1 MAWSPIQLSG
11 GKWGRLQILFGS
23 ADVTY
28 YRNVPVL
35 VENWSS
41 TEPFGDSTLVL
52 TFPQITVYQ
61 NVGSGFPWLF
71 NGQKVTIRLIRP
83 DGSKKNLWEGIQH
96 TPEDT
101 KSGESFALQ
110 VQCVGVLYQADF
122 GRMKPR
128 FANDAED
135 IGKVIADAFNNYPSR
150 DYGPCTAVT
159 TGIKTRQRGSWT
171 PIATGFVQD
180 LLATATVADGSN
192 QWTVK
197 QNGRLG
203 PVIAL
208 KDITTVHATVTTGAQ
223 GIETSLSADTS
234 AYSNVTYGE
243 GTAPDGS
250 RWRNTKYPNLRAD
263 DAPIYPHSPSTVFNA
278 GDGLT
283 GFDPFA
289 DEMRRSGY
297 RMASG
302 DTYVAAD
309 VAEVRDAQARAGILV
324 DGIVGP
330 QTWAA
335 IFAVGSDGG
344 DLSGAFFMP
353 LAYDTRVEPYLYNAQ
368 GKKIG
373 NNPAFQPDRLRLERK
388 VDYGENI
395 TKAEATA
402 SARAEL
408 LRYPDAGWQGTIT
421 LKSDPAEM
429 SRFELRAGMNI
440 KLKRYRAADRL
451 LHIAQVSVNW
461 LTLTVT
467 LTVDSHFRDLISLAS
482 IKQRNAEAASDPARR
497 SSGQRRLS
505 RIANDTVV
513 VFDSESGAGII
524 PRHALFGGLW
534 TVLRIPAGQVGQIA
548 KARFHT
554 SGPTSEFA
562 IGIFGQAVTAAQLVR
577 LVGNPL
583 GVDRPFD
590 PSFAALDALGLMASW
605 GSQSTPG
612 GYSPGTKGETGA
624 TLTGD
629 IIDDGGFAY
638 QTTQPGWL
646 WVAEYAS
653 SSCFI
658 EGRLYAGVD
667 GG

>member
-1 MAWSPIQLSG
+1 MAWSPIQLSA
-11 GKWGRLQILFGS
+11 GKWGRLQVLFGS
-23 ADVTY
+23 TDVTY
-28 YRNVPVL
+28 FRNVPVQ
-35 VENWSS
+35 VEAWES
-41 TEPFGDSTLVL
+41 TEPFGDSVL
-52 TFPQITVYQ
+52 SVTFPQITVFETY
-61 NVGSGFPWLF
+61 GAAPLWLF
-71 NGQKVTIRLIRP
+71 NGQQVTIRLIRP
-83 DGSKKNLWEGIQH
+83 NGTKKNLWEGLQH
-96 TPEDT
+96 SPEDR
-101 KSGESFALQ
+101 KLDESLALN
-110 VQCVGVLYQADF
+110 VHCIGVLYQADY

-135 IGKVIADAFNNYPSR
+135 IGRVIADAFNNYPSR
-150 DYGPCTAVT
+150 DYGPCTVVT
-159 TGIKTRQRGSWT
+159 TGINTRQRGSWT

-180 LLATATVADGSN
+180 LLATATIANGSN

-197 QNGRLG
+197 QHGRLG
-203 PVIAL
+203 PIIAL
-208 KDITTVHATVTTGAQ
+208 KDTTSVHATVTTGAQ
-223 GIETSLSADTS
+223 GVDPQLSSDS
-234 AYSNVTYGE
+234 SSFSNVIYGE

-250 RWRNTKYPNLRAD
+250 RWRNTKYPNLRPD
-263 DAPIYPHSPSTVFNA
+263 DAPVYPHSPSTVFNA

-283 GFDPFA
+283 GFDAFA

-297 RMASG
+297 HMESG

-335 IFAVGSDGG
+335 IFQVGADGG

-353 LAYDTRVEPYLYNAQ
+353 LAYDSRVEPYLYNAQ
-368 GKKIG
+368 GKRIG
-373 NNPAFQPDRLRLERK
+373 NNPAFQPNRQRLERK

-440 KLKRYRAADRL
+440 RLKRYRGADRL

-461 LTLTVT
+461 LQLTVT
-467 LTVDSHFRDLISLAS
+467 LTVDTHFRDLISLAS
-482 IKQRNAEAASDPARR
+482 IQSRNAEAASDPARR
-497 SSGQRRLS
+497 TSGQRRQS
-505 RIANDTVV
+505 RIAKDTVV

-554 SGPTSEFA
+554 TGPASEFA
-562 IGIFGQAVTAAQLVR
+562 VGIFGQPVTAAQLVR

-583 GVDRPFD
+583 GTDRPFD
-590 PSFAALDALGLMASW
+590 TSFAALDALGLMASW

-612 GYSPGTKGETGA
+612 GYSPGTKGEAGA

-629 IIDDGGFAY
+629 IIDDGGFQY
-638 QTTQPGWL
+638 ETTQPGWL

-658 EGRLYAGVD
+658 QGRLYVGVD

>member
-1 MAWSPIQLSG
+1 MAWNPIQLSG
-11 GKWGRLQILFGS
+11 GKWGRLQVIFDS
-23 ADVTY
+23 TDVTY

-35 VENWSS
+35 VETWTS
-41 TEPFGDSTLVL
+41 TEPFGDAVLTL
-52 TFPQITVYQ
+52 TFPQITVYETY
-61 NVGSGFPWLF
+61 GSAPPWMF
-71 NGQKVTIRLIRP
+71 NGQRVTIRLIRP

-96 TPEDT
+96 TPEDARA
-101 KSGESFALQ
+101 GESFAIQ
-110 VQCVGVLYQADF
+110 IQCVGALYQADF

-128 FANDAED
+128 FAQDAED
-135 IGKVIADAFNNYPSR
+135 IGKVIADAFNSYPSR
-150 DYGPCTAVT
+150 DYGPCTPVA
-159 TGIKTRQRGSWT
+159 TGIMTRQRGSWT

-180 LLATATVADGSN
+180 LLATATTADGSN

-197 QNGRLG
+197 QHGRLG
-203 PVIAL
+203 PIIAL
-208 KDITTVHATVTTGAQ
+208 KDISTVHATVTTGAQ
-223 GIETSLSADTS
+223 GIETNLSADTS
-234 AYSNVTYGE
+234 AYSNVIYGE

-263 DAPIYPHSPSTVFNA
+263 DAPVYPHSPGTVFNA

-289 DEMRRSGY
+289 DEMRRAGY
-297 RMASG
+297 RMSSG

-335 IFAVGSDGG
+335 VFAVGSDGG

-353 LAYDTRVEPYLYNAQ
+353 LAYDPRVEPYLYNAQ

-373 NNPAFQPDRLRLERK
+373 NNPAFQRDRLRLERK

-408 LRYPDAGWQGTIT
+408 LRYPDSGWQGTLT

-440 KLKRYRAADRL
+440 KLKKYRGADRL

-461 LTLTVT
+461 LQLTVT
-467 LTVDSHFRDLISLAS
+467 LTVDTHVRDLISLAS
-482 IKQRNAEAASDPARR
+482 IKSRNAEAATDPARR
-497 SSGQRRLS
+497 ASSQRRRS
-505 RIANDTVV
+505 RIANDTIV

-524 PRHALFGGLW
+524 PRHALYGGLW
-534 TVLRIPAGQVGQIA
+534 TVLRIPAGQVGTIA
-548 KARFHT
+548 KTRYATSSPASRF
-554 SGPTSEFA
+554 
-562 IGIFGQAVTAAQLVR
+562 AVGVFSKPITANRLAA

-583 GVDRPFD
+583 ATSGAWDTNGD
-590 PSFAALDALGLMASW
+590 ALDDAGLVMSW
-605 GSQSTPG
+605 GDADSAA
-612 GYSPGTKGETGA
+612 GYSPRAEGDPGAVVTGN
-624 TLTGD
+624 LK
-629 IIDDGGFAY
+629 DDAGWEFWSEH
-638 QTTQPGWL
+638 PPWL
-646 WVAEYAS
+646 WVAEYAPV
-653 SSCFI
+653 SCFI
-658 EGRLYAGVD
+658 SGRFYPGVEGA
-667 GG
+667 